1 MRNIQNQYDTR
12 KQRQSIKK
20 KKGAKHLTRE
30 LKLQENPIETGERWL
45 SNWVICDLVKDDH
58 NVLLK

>member
-1 MRNIQNQYDTR
+1 MTQESKDRVL
-12 KQRQSIKK
+12 KKK

-45 SNWVICDLVKDDH
+45 SNWVICDPVKDYQ